1 MWERPNIPYIGETR
15 DRYIV
20 VVVFAIVFGVALGTS
35 IFGHTHVFKIPCFQ
49 NLKHDHWCTKA
60 SRQLLAGEVA
70 LEAPALVSCVFP
82 LHAASYCAFCIR
94 RQPVDICSGCDLV
107 GYCSQRCREADSP
120 DHGVEC
126 RAIRSLSGCLR
137 EADSDVWHQGNAL
150 LDALLVAR
158 IARAELLKDS
168 GAALLAS
175 PFMGRPNVLRAMLK
189 APSLK
194 IPVAIAEA
202 TLATASEFPGLLPES
217 WKCRLNTQSRQ
228 ANLERLVAI
237 LMQLQIN
244 AICVLEHMWFEPVG
258 EALFVNGALAN
269 HSCAPNCQFM
279 TCFGGEGVRPV
290 LKLRCLRDIAPGEDL
305 TVSYDDQARPVW
317 ERRARLESSHWF
329 LCKCARCLEDRSNNN
344 INNNNNHHPNHSDH
358 TNHSSHS
365 NQYTI

>member
-1 MWERPNIPYIGETR
+1 M
-15 DRYIV
+15 
-20 VVVFAIVFGVALGTS
+20 LS
-35 IFGHTHVFKIPCFQ
+35 KHHVFKIPCFQ
-49 NLKHDHWCTKA
+49 NLKHDLWCTKA

-107 GYCSQRCREADSP
+107 GYCSQRCREADAP

-244 AICVLEHMWFEPVG
+244 AICVLEHTWFEPVG

-344 INNNNNHHPNHSDH
+344 INNTNNNHHPNHSH
-358 TNHSSHS
+358 HLNHSSHS